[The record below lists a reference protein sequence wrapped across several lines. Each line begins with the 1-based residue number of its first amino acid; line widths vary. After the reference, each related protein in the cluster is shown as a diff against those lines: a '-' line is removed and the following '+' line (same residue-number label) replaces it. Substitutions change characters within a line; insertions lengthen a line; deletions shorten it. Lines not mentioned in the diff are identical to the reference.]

1 MVEAYKRAA
10 QVVPSKRQLNWQKL
24 EFYAFCHFGMNTFT
38 GKEWGDGKASPEL
51 FNPTDFDAEQWA
63 KAIKDGGMSAM
74 ILTCKHHDG
83 FCLWPSAY
91 TDYSVK
97 ASPFK
102 NGNGDVVKEVSD
114 ACRKYGL
121 KFGIYL
127 SPWDRHEESYGK
139 GEEYNEY
146 YKNQLRELLSNY
158 GDIFCIWLD
167 GACGEGK
174 NGKVQEYDWPGYY
187 KVMRELQPNAT
198 INVCGPDVRWVGNEA
213 GVGRESEWSVV
224 PSYYS
229 INEFTAENSQKEDNK
244 KFRKSH
250 SRMIMDMG
258 SRKAIA
264 DADELIWYP
273 SEVDVSIRPGWFFHE
288 SENYK
293 QKSLKKLM
301 KIYLSSVG
309 NNSTLLLNIPPDK
322 TGKIYETD
330 VLLLDSFRR
339 TLKRRFP
346 NDLLKNAKVTASS
359 NSEKAKNI
367 ISSDDTLFWQADEKD
382 EKPEIVFEFSE
393 KTEFDA
399 LVLQENIA
407 TGQQIEKFSVYI
419 EQFGTW
425 RKISKKT
432 VIGYKK
438 IITFK
443 RPKKT
448 KKIKIRIDSYRV
460 KCTLNRV
467 EAHKSE

>member
-10 QVVPSKRQLNWQKL
+10 QVVPSERQLKWQKL

-38 GKEWGDGKASPEL
+38 GKEWGDGTASPEL
-51 FNPTDFDAEQWA
+51 FNPTDFDAEQWVR
-63 KAIKDGGMSAM
+63 AIKNGGMSAL

-97 ASPFK
+97 TSPFRDGK
-102 NGNGDVVKEVSD
+102 GDVVREVSD

-127 SPWDRHEESYGK
+127 SPWDRHEPSYGK
-139 GEEYNEY
+139 GDEYNEY
-146 YKNQLRELLSNY
+146 YKNQLRELLTNY

-174 NGKVQEYDWPGYY
+174 NGKVQQYDWQGFY
-187 KVMRELQPNAT
+187 KVMRELRPGAT
-198 INVCGPDVRWVGNEA
+198 INICGPDVRWVGNEA

-229 INEFTAENSQKEDNK
+229 INEFTAEKSQKEDNK
-244 KFRKSH
+244 KFRKSQ
-250 SRMIMDMG
+250 SQMIMDMG
-258 SRKAIA
+258 SRKAIK

-293 QKSLKKLM
+293 QKSIKKLM
-301 KIYLSSVG
+301 NIYLSSVG

-322 TGKIYETD
+322 TGRIYETD
-330 VLLLDSFRR
+330 ALLLENFKHALD
-339 TLKRRFP
+339 RRFP
-346 NDLLKNAKVTASS
+346 KDLLADATVTASS
-359 NSEKAKNI
+359 NSESAKNI
-367 ISSDDTLFWQADEKD
+367 ISTDDTLYWQADGND
-382 EKPEIVFEFSE
+382 QAPEIVFEFSE
-393 KTEFDA
+393 KTEFDS

-419 EQFGTW
+419 ESFLGW

-432 VIGYKK
+432 VVGYKK
-438 IITFK
+438 IICFK

-448 KKIKIRIDSYRV
+448 KKIKIKIDSYRV
-460 KCTLNRV
+460 KCTLLKV
-467 EAHKSE
+467 EAYNSK

>member
-10 QVVPSKRQLNWQKL
+10 QVVPSERQLNWQKL

-102 NGNGDVVKEVSD
+102 NGNGDIVKEVSD

-146 YKNQLRELLSNY
+146 YKNQLRELLTNY

-213 GVGRESEWSVV
+213 GIGRVSEWSVV

-250 SRMIMDMG
+250 SQMIMDMG

-322 TGKIYETD
+322 
-330 VLLLDSFRR
+330 
-339 TLKRRFP
+339 
-346 NDLLKNAKVTASS
+346 
-359 NSEKAKNI
+359 
-367 ISSDDTLFWQADEKD
+367 D
-382 EKPEIVFEFSE
+382 EKPEIVFEFPE

>member
-1 MVEAYKRAA
+1 
-10 QVVPSKRQLNWQKL
+10 
-24 EFYAFCHFGMNTFT
+24 
-38 GKEWGDGKASPEL
+38 
-51 FNPTDFDAEQWA
+51 
-63 KAIKDGGMSAM
+63 
-74 ILTCKHHDG
+74 
-83 FCLWPSAY
+83 
-91 TDYSVK
+91 
-97 ASPFK
+97 
-102 NGNGDVVKEVSD
+102 
-114 ACRKYGL
+114 
-121 KFGIYL
+121 
-127 SPWDRHEESYGK
+127 
-139 GEEYNEY
+139 
-146 YKNQLRELLSNY
+146 
-158 GDIFCIWLD
+158 
-167 GACGEGK
+167 
-174 NGKVQEYDWPGYY
+174 
-187 KVMRELQPNAT
+187 
-198 INVCGPDVRWVGNEA
+198 
-213 GVGRESEWSVV
+213 
-224 PSYYS
+224 
-229 INEFTAENSQKEDNK
+229 
-244 KFRKSH
+244 
-250 SRMIMDMG
+250 MG

-382 EKPEIVFEFSE
+382 EKPEIVFEFPE